1 METRR
6 FLNPSQPQT
15 LYLGCMLLYLNAV
28 IGLILGSSLLYFGPL
43 IGILLLVGQGVAGF
57 GIANEQRW
65 GYWLGVAV
73 SGLALVP
80 YLLFI
85 ADGGLQVVFDPG
97 FLIGIVFPVALFVL
111 LIHPM
116 SREYQRVWFS

>member
-6 FLNPSQPQT
+6 FVNPHQPQT
-15 LYLGCMLLYLNAV
+15 LYIATMLLYFSAAMNLLTGAV
-28 IGLILGSSLLYFGPL
+28 ASP
-43 IGILLLVGQGVAGF
+43 IGIVLVLAQVGGAY

-65 GYWLGVAV
+65 GYWVGVAA
-73 SGLALVP
+73 SGFIVGLIALQLVGD
-80 YLLFI
+80 LS
-85 ADGGLQVVFDPG
+85 VVFSPV
-97 FLIGIVFPVALFVL
+97 FLISIVFPVALFVL